1 MARLL
6 LELDIKRH
14 AFRSKNKMVK
24 RTQYVHGLLLAPGMQ
39 IDRLFVKQ
47 NQPKIK
53 TRIKTNA

>member
-1 MARLL
+1 
-6 LELDIKRH
+6 
-14 AFRSKNKMVK
+14 MVK